1 MMTESNQKPSDQ
13 PKPIDLN
20 SIKKEHFQDNTTI
33 EEEVKANPQP
43 QNPNPNDV
51 LRIVQEEPDSIRTY
65 DISITY
71 DFYYLTP
78 RFWLSGYSESHPLSN
93 EEIFEDIMSEYANKT
108 VTFEEHPYLGVK
120 QASIHPCRHPEVIKY
135 LIDTITQNGGTLE
148 VFQALFV
155 FLKFMSSVMPTIEYD
170 FTVDIVL
177 G

>member
-1 MMTESNQKPSDQ
+1 MKTNENA
-13 PKPIDLN
+13 LN
-20 SIKKEHFQDNTTI
+20 N
-33 EEEVKANPQP
+33 EVLK
-43 QNPNPNDV
+43 
-51 LRIVQEEPDSIRTY
+51 LVQEEPDVIRYY

-78 RFWLSGYSESHPLSN
+78 RFWLTGYDTKPLTN

-135 LIDTITQNGGTLE
+135 LIETITQNGGKLE
-148 VFQALFV
+148 VYQALFV
-155 FLKFMSSVMPTIEYD
+155 FLKFMGSVMPTIEYD

-177 G
+177 E